1 MELISETK
9 KEEAGEAAMRVLLV
23 LLLTQCVV
31 GSFYFDVPSLYPSV
45 LAHSKKDSGVEEP
58 STPSKSPTE
67 FVPTSDGKEQS
78 HATLTIVDTENSS
91 ATPTLNDTQRP
102 SVFPTIAQTE
112 KPTTLV
118 PTIENT
124 KNPTTFP
131 SVTEEPSAEPTRL
144 VTDKPSLV
152 PSLSPTD
159 KITTEIP
166 SAVPTAMTAKPTPE
180 PSFKPS
186 LEPTISGGEYAYG
199 DDNGE
204 NTATE
209 FTDILS
215 ALFNQ
220 LDEKSIAFLSGV
232 VITLILIFI
241 VVRRYRRPIAASESY
256 SRLPTTDIEL
266 VPPSQGDDSKW
277 DDWDND
283 TTEKKSADVTPGSA
297 TAKRGVLSLAKSAG
311 VGGSNNSISSVGSNN
326 SSGVL
331 NGKDFRITPLK
342 GHTPVGGNSPLDNVA
357 GSTPK
362 AAASNTGNNS
372 SNSIKSL
379 SGIATKISAVSPKP
393 AVDEDLFE
401 AIGIA
406 AKPKF
411 LTPIPPPP
419 VASTQYYSPF
429 QGRNEAS
436 NTNKKTTVMDIE
448 ADADGGTG
456 WDDLDE
462 LVP

>member
-1 MELISETK
+1 MVTVSDSGCGTLSE
-9 KEEAGEAAMRVLLV
+9 KEEEGGREAAMRGLLV
-23 LLLTQCVV
+23 LLLTHCVV

-45 LAHSKKDSGVEEP
+45 LAHSNKDSGLEEP
-58 STPSKSPTE
+58 NTPSKSPTE

-78 HATLTIVDTENSS
+78 SVTPTADPS
-91 ATPTLNDTQRP
+91 ATSTLKDTQRP
-102 SVFPTIAQTE
+102 SVFPTIAETE
-112 KPTTLV
+112 KPTPV

-144 VTDKPSLV
+144 VTDKPSPV

-159 KITTEIP
+159 EITTEIP
-166 SAVPTAMTAKPTPE
+166 SAEPTAMTAEPTPE

-232 VITLILIFI
+232 VITLILIFV
-241 VVRRYRRPIAASESY
+241 VVRRYRRPITASESY

-266 VPPSQGDDSKW
+266 VPPSQGDDTKW
-277 DDWDND
+277 DDWDN
-283 TTEKKSADVTPGSA
+283 DVTPGSA
-297 TAKRGVLSLAKSAG
+297 TAKRGALSLTKSAG
-311 VGGSNNSISSVGSNN
+311 VGGSNHSISSVGSNN

-331 NGKDFRITPLK
+331 NGKDFRITPFK
-342 GHTPVGGNSPLDNVA
+342 GHTPEGGNSPLENAA

-362 AAASNTGNNS
+362 AAVSNTGNNS

-379 SGIATKISAVSPKP
+379 SGITTKISAVSPKP

-401 AIGIA
+401 TIGIA

-419 VASTQYYSPF
+419 VASTQRFSPF
-429 QGRNEAS
+429 QVRNEAS
-436 NTNKKTTVMDIE
+436 NTSKKTTLIDIE